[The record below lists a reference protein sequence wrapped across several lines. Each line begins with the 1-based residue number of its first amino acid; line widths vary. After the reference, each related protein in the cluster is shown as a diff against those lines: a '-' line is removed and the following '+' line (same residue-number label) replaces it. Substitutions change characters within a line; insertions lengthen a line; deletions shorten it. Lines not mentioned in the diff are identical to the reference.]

1 MSQITKRALEQSLK
15 NLLREKPLSK
25 ITVTDITEDCGI
37 SRMTFYYHFK
47 DIYDLVEWA
56 CMEDAAKALANKK
69 TYDTWQQGFVQIF
82 HAVRENKVFVMNVYR
97 CVSREQV
104 EKYLVPLTDQL
115 IMGVIAERSAGMT
128 VREED
133 KQFIAQVH
141 SYSFVG
147 LMLDWIKDDM
157 RAEPELLVNKL
168 ALVIQGSISA
178 ALERF
183 RTRQIEEIRMHIRQ
197 DFFDDLLSGKLH
209 SAEEVGSIAGMH
221 NMDAEGTYLCMVTK
235 LDSAARGTEN
245 YVEMQ
250 DAFLRIKDRMIA
262 QIGELSRGGPQLH
275 LYSSWQPYY
284 HLSAHCPYRTGPA
297 H

>member
-1 MSQITKRALEQSLK
+1 MAGQLTKRALEDYLK
-15 NLLREKPLSK
+15 RLLLQKPLTK
-25 ITVTDITEDCGI
+25 ITIADLTEDCGV
-37 SRMTFYYHFK
+37 SRMTFYYHFQ

-56 CMEDAAKALANKK
+56 CEEDAGRALANNK
-69 TYDTWQQGFVQIF
+69 TADTWQVGLENIML
-82 HAVRENKVFVMNVYR
+82 AVRDNKPFIMNVYR

-133 KQFIAQVH
+133 KQLIAQVY

-157 RAEPELLVNKL
+157 QAEPEPLVNKL

-183 RTRQIEEIRMHIRQ
+183 RT
-197 DFFDDLLSGKLH
+197 
-209 SAEEVGSIAGMH
+209 
-221 NMDAEGTYLCMVTK
+221 
-235 LDSAARGTEN
+235 
-245 YVEMQ
+245 
-250 DAFLRIKDRMIA
+250 DRP
-262 QIGELSRGGPQLH
+262 SNP
-275 LYSSWQPYY
+275 
-284 HLSAHCPYRTGPA
+284 
-297 H
+297 

>member
-1 MSQITKRALEQSLK
+1 MADETMTNEQILEGVEHKSFVATSDRTAASLSASGVAAEDVARALQ
-15 NLLREKPLSK
+15 
-25 ITVTDITEDCGI
+25 
-37 SRMTFYYHFK
+37 
-47 DIYDLVEWA
+47 
-56 CMEDAAKALANKK
+56 NKK

-183 RTRQIEEIRMHIRQ
+183 RT
-197 DFFDDLLSGKLH
+197 DKP
-209 SAEEVGSIAGMH
+209 SA
-221 NMDAEGTYLCMVTK
+221 
-235 LDSAARGTEN
+235 
-245 YVEMQ
+245 
-250 DAFLRIKDRMIA
+250 F
-262 QIGELSRGGPQLH
+262 
-275 LYSSWQPYY
+275 
-284 HLSAHCPYRTGPA
+284 
-297 H
+297 